1 MPAEKQPIPSVW
13 ARPRPKREQ
22 PSLSRDRIVSEAIQ
36 LLDAEGI
43 DALSMRSLGVR
54 LGAGATS
61 LYRHVANKDELIELV
76 VDEIYGEVRV
86 PAADPARWRAA
97 VTESAHSL
105 RSMVLRHPWVASV
118 LGQIGLAYL
127 GPNLMRQSERM
138 LALFKAAGFA
148 VDEADQAM
156 NLLIAYV
163 IGMTTS
169 EAAYLSVLARS
180 GQNEQDWL
188 ESLRPT
194 TEQVLRDYPLL
205 RDGRAAEQTKD
216 PEQIRAESFV
226 YGVERILDGLET
238 RLGRTPAR

>member
-43 DALSMRSLGVR
+43 DALSMRSLGAR

-86 PAADPARWRAA
+86 PAADPAHWRAA
-97 VTESAHSL
+97 VTDSAHSL
-105 RSMVLRHPWVASV
+105 RSMVLRHPWVVSV
-118 LGQIGLAYL
+118 LGQVGLAYL

-138 LALFKAAGFA
+138 LALFRAAGFA
-148 VDEADQAM
+148 ADEADQAM

-194 TEQVLRDYPLL
+194 TEEALQEYPLL
-205 RDGRAAEQTKD
+205 RDGRATVQTKD
-216 PEQIRAESFV
+216 PEQLRADSFV
-226 YGVERILDGLET
+226 YGVERILDGLES
-238 RLGRTPAR
+238 RLSRTSAR

>member
-1 MPAEKQPIPSVW
+1 M
-13 ARPRPKREQ
+13 
-22 PSLSRDRIVSEAIQ
+22 SEAIQ
-36 LLDAEGI
+36 LLDTEGT
-43 DALSMRSLGVR
+43 DALSMRSLGNR

-105 RSMVLRHPWVASV
+105 RSMVLRHPWAASV
-118 LGQIGLAYL
+118 LGQVGLAYL

-148 VDEADQAM
+148 VDEAEQAM
-156 NLLIAYV
+156 KLLIAYV

-194 TEQVLRDYPLL
+194 TEQALQDYPLL
-205 RDGRAAEQTKD
+205 RDGRAGEQSRD

-238 RLGRTPAR
+238 RLGRTPAC